1 MTDWLWLAGIAIRPA
16 DSVGRRISRST
27 LCASRDVRDVA
38 AFGMAIDRLLPDGG
52 GS

>member
-16 DSVGRRISRST
+16 DSVRHRISRSP
-27 LCASRDVRDVA
+27 LCAARDARHGA